1 MIAQAPQLSPNQMAA
16 IDDMVGRDLR
26 NPQKNL
32 SRSAV
37 HKPLTVG
44 DYQVAVDQMRYQLYL
59 LDRSQRRPSIE
70 DYISD
75 FLEKP
80 GAGPQA

>member
-1 MIAQAPQLSPNQMAA
+1 MIAQAPQLLPNQKAA
-16 IDDMVGRDLR
+16 IDDIVGRDLK

-44 DYQVAVDQMRYQLYL
+44 DHQAAVDQMRYELYL

-80 GAGPQA
+80 GTETQA

>member
-1 MIAQAPQLSPNQMAA
+1 MIAQAPQLSPNQKAA
-16 IDDMVGRDLR
+16 IDDIVGRDLE
-26 NPQKNL
+26 NPPKNL
-32 SRSAV
+32 TRRAAL
-37 HKPLTVG
+37 KPLTVG
-44 DYQVAVDQMRYQLYL
+44 DHQVAVDQMRYQLYL

-80 GAGPQA
+80 GTESQA